1 MYSVFGADGVNLNQQ
16 EKEVL
21 KIAVELPI
29 ILSSFVALVAAYND
43 AKSMLIPNW
52 LTLTTI
58 AAGLIFALWTGE
70 YENLTGALLVFVV
83 MLYFWSRGWI
93 GGGDAK
99 LAPGLALF
107 LGAIPV
113 LFGIA
118 LASAVFALWNA
129 TKAWRNSGRF
139 VTFLMVLLG
148 KVPGG
153 AVPLAVLM
161 GPMAVGF
168 KLLGV

>member
-1 MYSVFGADGVNLNQQ
+1 M
-16 EKEVL
+16 VL
-21 KIAVELPI
+21 ELPI

-43 AKSMLIPNW
+43 AKRMLIPNW

-58 AAGLIFALWTGE
+58 AAGLIFALWTGS
-70 YENLTGALLVFVV
+70 YENLTGALLVFGV

-107 LGAIPV
+107 LGALPV
-113 LFGIA
+113 LYGIA
-118 LASAVFALWNA
+118 LACAVFALWGA
-129 TKAWRNSGRF
+129 AKAWRNSGRF

-148 KVPGG
+148 KLPGG

-168 KLLGV
+168 KLLGF